1 MPGDGGFS
9 YNEYLGIP
17 YGIVAWGLTAVFG
30 LALATLQIS
39 WVRRQ
44 IQARLPEGVDR
55 DMMENGKWWGIMRVL
70 LRRPEGLR
78 GINFDCL
85 GSACPCQSASSVT
98 TKLCSRG
105 AATFL

>member
-44 IQARLPEGVDR
+44 IQARLPEGVSR
-55 DMMENGKWWGIMRVL
+55 DMMENGKWWGIMRVFL
-70 LRRPEGLR
+70 CRPEGLR
-78 GINFDCL
+78 GINSDCL
-85 GSACPCQSASSVT
+85 GSACPCQSASSVST
-98 TKLCSRG
+98 
-105 AATFL
+105 